1 MSDLVDIN
9 RLQFQKIF
17 DVHQQKGSIAYT
29 DSLKICSSL
38 KIFPDLLTSQEIRKT
53 FLTLSTNESSVE
65 KLNFLQFESF
75 IKILAKLAFKQ
86 CKQTSNDYG
95 LLITHIKEYSQK
107 RYGAVL
113 EIQMPKGRSISKSN
127 LNRSKNTL
135 STPKNKVKTSF
146 FKPPSEKTLNR
157 TLTSKKSPTKPVVPK
172 IFNTLSLISPA
183 LTSLKSQIK
192 TIKTSALTERR
203 EGHVSTCSTSP
214 SPNKAN
220 LLTRINK
227 AFSDFQ
233 ISYNKIDTSK
243 IQVKKI
249 LQKILIKNQQ
259 FNNNSLLKR
268 MAFRIWSLHIL

>member
-17 DVHQQKGSIAYT
+17 EAHQQKGSLTYT

-53 FLTLSTNESSVE
+53 FLTLSSNENGVE

-75 IKILAKLAFKQ
+75 MKILAKLAFKH
-86 CKQTSNDYG
+86 CKNTSSDYG
-95 LLITHIKEYSQK
+95 LLITHIKDYSQK

-113 EIQMPKGRSISKSN
+113 EIQMPKGRSISKSK
-127 LNRSKNTL
+127 LIRSKNTL

-157 TLTSKKSPTKPVVPK
+157 TLTSKKSPTKPSVPK
-172 IFNTLSLISPA
+172 VFNIISLMSPGLS
-183 LTSLKSQIK
+183 SLKSQIK
-192 TIKTSALTERR
+192 TKKSSALTERR
-203 EGHVSTCSTSP
+203 EGHTSTCSTSP

-220 LLTRINK
+220 LLSRINK

-233 ISYNKIDTSK
+233 ISYKKIDTSK
-243 IQVKKI
+243 IKIKKI
-249 LQKILIKNQQ
+249 FQKLLTKDQQ
-259 FNNNSLLKR
+259 SNNNSLLQR

>member
-17 DVHQQKGSIAYT
+17 EAHQQKGSLTYT

-38 KIFPDLLTSQEIRKT
+38 KIFPDLLASQEIRKT
-53 FLTLSTNESSVE
+53 FLTISNNESGVE
-65 KLNFLQFESF
+65 ILNFLQFESF
-75 IKILAKLAFKQ
+75 MKILAKLAFKH
-86 CKQTSNDYG
+86 CKKISDDYG

-113 EIQMPKGRSISKSN
+113 EIQMPKGRSISNSN
-127 LNRSKNTL
+127 VNQLKNTL
-135 STPKNKVKTSF
+135 STPKNKVKASF

-157 TLTSKKSPTKPVVPK
+157 TLTSKKPPTKPAVPK
-172 IFNTLSLISPA
+172 VFNIINLISSD
-183 LTSLKSQIK
+183 LNSLKSHIK
-192 TIKTSALTERR
+192 TIKTSALTERKA
-203 EGHVSTCSTSP
+203 GHTSTCSTSP

-220 LLTRINK
+220 LLSRINK
-227 AFSDFQ
+227 TFSDFQ

-243 IQVKKI
+243 IQIKKI
-249 LQKILIKNQQ
+249 LQKILIKNHQT
-259 FNNNSLLKR
+259 NNNSLLKR